1 MCTGR
6 RHWKRK
12 YLLFIIW
19 LKNKMD
25 NSRQP
30 DPNSNFLKGKHY
42 GSSPDSIELNYSI
55 VTSNMSFIKGYV
67 Q

>member
-1 MCTGR
+1 
-6 RHWKRK
+6 
-12 YLLFIIW
+12 
-19 LKNKMD
+19 MD

-30 DPNSNFLKGKHY
+30 DPNSNFLKSKHY

-55 VTSNMSFIKGYV
+55 VTSNMSFIKGCV